1 VEKLAGDGGTLPT
14 LDPVTQ
20 VRVSPEE
27 VARLGAAVAG
37 LADDLR
43 WSADHTRDDAW
54 ALGPGQSRPALVEV
68 VGDFER
74 QRLVLGRALAELG
87 ELAQRAGGGYA
98 VVESGVGQAIGIG
111 GGPW

>member
-1 VEKLAGDGGTLPT
+1 
-14 LDPVTQ
+14 VTQ
-20 VRVSPEE
+20 IRVSPEE

-54 ALGPGQSRPALVEV
+54 ALGPGRSRPTLLEV

-74 QRLVLGRALAELG
+74 QRLLLGRALAELG
-87 ELAQRAGGGYA
+87 DLAQRAGGGY
-98 VVESGVGQAIGIG
+98 VGVEADVEQAMGSG

>member
-1 VEKLAGDGGTLPT
+1 VA
-14 LDPVTQ
+14 Q
-20 VRVSPEE
+20 VRVGPEE

-37 LADDLR
+37 LAEDLR

-54 ALGPGQSRPALVEV
+54 ALGPGRSRAALVEV

-74 QRLVLGRALAELG
+74 QRLLLGRALAELG
-87 ELAQRAGGGYA
+87 DLAQRAGGGYA
-98 VVESGVGQAIGIG
+98 VVESDVGQAIGIG

>member
-1 VEKLAGDGGTLPT
+1 
-14 LDPVTQ
+14 VTQ
-20 VRVSPEE
+20 IRVSPEE

-54 ALGPGQSRPALVEV
+54 ALGRGRSRPTLVEV

-74 QRLVLGRALAELG
+74 QRLLLGRALAELG
-87 ELAQRAGGGYA
+87 DVAQRAGGGYVA
-98 VVESGVGQAIGIG
+98 VEADVGQAMGSG

>member
-1 VEKLAGDGGTLPT
+1 
-14 LDPVTQ
+14 VTQ

-37 LADDLR
+37 LAGDLR

-54 ALGPGQSRPALVEV
+54 ALGPGGSRAALVEV
-68 VGDFER
+68 VGDFEH
-74 QRLVLGRALAELG
+74 QRLLLVLALAELG
-87 ELAQRAGGGYA
+87 DLAQRAGGGYA
-98 VVESGVGQAIGIG
+98 VVEADVGRAIGNG

>member
-1 VEKLAGDGGTLPT
+1 
-14 LDPVTQ
+14 VTQ

-43 WSADHTRDDAW
+43 WSAEQTRDDAW
-54 ALGPGQSRPALVEV
+54 ALGPGRSRPALVEV
-68 VGDFER
+68 VGDFEH
-74 QRLVLGRALAELG
+74 QRLLLGRALAELG
-87 ELAQRAGGGYA
+87 DLAQRAGGGYA
-98 VVESGVGQAIGIG
+98 AVESDVGLAMGLAMGNG